1 MHVELRDGNALVE
14 RIILSLRQEEV
25 WLQDYASFAEA
36 LVPVSSWILDYKRER
51 PHQSLKYRKPVE
63 VRQEAFGINAIRSL
77 KCQPQDATL
86 TTSLLHCPH
95 NSGSALRQH
104 DGGQNQGRPNR
115 LKPRWW
121 LMQYDSC

>member
-1 MHVELRDGNALVE
+1 LHVELRDGNALVE

-77 KCQPQDATL
+77 KCQPQEGFRR
-86 TTSLLHCPH
+86 HPH
-95 NSGSALRQH
+95 DITPALPAQLWERAA
-104 DGGQNQGRPNR
+104 PA
-115 LKPRWW
+115 
-121 LMQYDSC
+121 